1 LEVGRDLPS
10 QIGLLSVAGMTP
22 ENKFGGSFGSNEW
35 LVDEMYE
42 RYLADPNSVEA
53 NWQEFFSGY
62 KPATNGAASPEAK
75 AATPP
80 IPKRQQ
86 VRETPAQE
94 ILNTATPVQEVVRAN
109 PAPIPTPAEVVKK
122 SAPQVATPSA
132 ARVEPLRGVSA
143 RVVTSMEASLT
154 VPTATC
160 STSCN
165 PNCCK
170 S

>member
-1 LEVGRDLPS
+1 
-10 QIGLLSVAGMTP
+10 MTP

-62 KPATNGAASPEAK
+62 KPTSNGAASSVAK

-86 VRETPAQE
+86 VKEAPAQE
-94 ILNTATPVQEVVRAN
+94 IKNAPPPIQEVVRAN
-109 PAPIPTPAEVVKK
+109 PTPIPTPAEAIKK
-122 SAPQVATPSA
+122 SSPQVATPTA

-154 VPTATC
+154 VPTAT
-160 STSCN
+160 SVRAIPAKLMIDNRTVIN
-165 PNCCK
+165 NHLK
-170 S
+170 

>member
-1 LEVGRDLPS
+1 
-10 QIGLLSVAGMTP
+10 MTP

-62 KPATNGAASPEAK
+62 RPATNGAASPEAK

-94 ILNTATPVQEVVRAN
+94 IINTATPIQEVVRAN
-109 PAPIPTPAEVVKK
+109 PAQFQRQQRQLKNLLHK
-122 SAPQVATPSA
+122 LQPQLLQELNHLEESLLELLQAWK
-132 ARVEPLRGVSA
+132 LR
-143 RVVTSMEASLT
+143 
-154 VPTATC
+154 
-160 STSCN
+160 
-165 PNCCK
+165 
-170 S
+170 